1 MELDITKYTDD
12 ELFDFIHIP
21 RIPVGDN
28 AYPTINR
35 QWNSENVRA
44 QIEKYKTVLLSKAD
58 NGAAVIRFFDDVY
71 RRIMSAIEDYMASS
85 KVRTRLEKL
94 MELYKEDTKHIVD
107 KKELEKKKQMYQK
120 LVEMMVDEPVMVA
133 SSVSNEP
140 SIEDL
145 ERSAVVSGNKAHMEQ
160 LRNPQMLNGF
170 VIPEQKDIGRKQL
183 DYLRGALNPLDRQ
196 IVKKVVNMDTLFC
209 HSGDKEGMNTA
220 HFIYTFPEPMRN
232 VISMRLAAA
241 EIPNTWYLFDEMARS
256 NEMIINVFVPEELL
270 GDAGDPIEVSGNPIG
285 QSKVGLRADMGT
297 LQSYVLK
304 FPSGSW
310 DIQELNVEINTFL
323 EDHAKLENG
332 GPDNLSLLYFFINET
347 DSKTLFR
354 FRNSGDTGGVS
365 LPASSS
371 NPLYNLLLDQV
382 YFELIFV
389 LHDDMERDIRKNLG
403 WSLGFRKPYYKVM
416 RQDNPIRRWVD
427 VNDTEYDYMNEEVFR
442 GVIISEAVYGA
453 NKDTYLMLSVNDF
466 VGNRSQDVI
475 SCFENNLMST
485 DILARIAIRYGT
497 FTVNIDDS
505 SDFVHRNRD
514 YFGPVTIEKIE
525 IKVLN
530 RFGELVNMNGSDYSL
545 VLEFSMIYS

>member
-1 MELDITKYTDD
+1 MELDITKYTDV

-28 AYPTINR
+28 VYPTINR
-35 QWNSENVRA
+35 QWSSDNIRG
-44 QIEKYKTVLLSKAD
+44 QIEKYKTALLSRAD
-58 NGAAVIRFFDDVY
+58 DGAAVIRFFDDVY
-71 RRIMSAIEDYMASS
+71 RRIMSAIEDYLASS
-85 KVRTRLEKL
+85 KVKTRLEKL
-94 MELYKEDTKHIVD
+94 LDLYKEDTKHIVD
-107 KKELEKKKQMYQK
+107 AAELEKKKQMYQK
-120 LVEMMVDEPVMVA
+120 LMEMIVDEPVMVA

-140 SIEDL
+140 SIDDL
-145 ERSAVVSGNKAHMEQ
+145 ERTAAMTHNEAHMEQ
-160 LRNPQMLNGF
+160 LKNPRIVNGF

-196 IVKKVVNMDTLFC
+196 IVKKVVNMDTTFC
-209 HSGDKEGMNTA
+209 HSGDKEGMNTS

-232 VISMRLAAA
+232 VVSMRLAAA
-241 EIPNTWYLFDEMARS
+241 EIPNTWYLFDEMTRS
-256 NEMIINVFVPEELL
+256 NEMTINVYVPEELL
-270 GDAGDPIEVSGNPIG
+270 GVSGDPVEVDGNDIG
-285 QSKVGLRADMGT
+285 ENKIGLRNDKGT
-297 LQSYVLK
+297 LQSFVIK
-304 FPSGSW
+304 IPSGSW
-310 DIQELNVEINTFL
+310 DIQKLTLEINTFL
-323 EDHAKLENG
+323 ENHATDEL
-332 GPDNLSLLYFFINET
+332 DNLSLLYFGINET
-347 DSKTLFR
+347 DNKSMFR
-354 FRNSGDTGGVS
+354 FRTSGVS
-365 LPASSS
+365 LPATST
-371 NPLYNLLLDQV
+371 NTLYNQLLQQV

-389 LHDDMERDIRKNLG
+389 LHDDVERDIRKNLG

-416 RQDNPIRRWVD
+416 RQDNPYRRWVD
-427 VNDTEYDYMNEEVFR
+427 VENTEYDYMNEEVFR
-442 GVIISEAVYGA
+442 GLVVSEAVYGS

-514 YFGPVTIEKIE
+514 YFGPVSIEKIE

-530 RFGELVNMNGSDYSL
+530 KFGELVNMNGSDFSI